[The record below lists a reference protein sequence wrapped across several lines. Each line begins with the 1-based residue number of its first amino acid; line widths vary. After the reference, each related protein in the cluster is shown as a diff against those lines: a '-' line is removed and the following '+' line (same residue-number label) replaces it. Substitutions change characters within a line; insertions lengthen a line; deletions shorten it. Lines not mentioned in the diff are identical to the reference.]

1 MGRRSEAAHTSNDG
15 LLLVRVRMSGLC
27 RLVPSPAML
36 VGRLSVLSS
45 LFVSAV
51 LMMVG
56 GLAVVMSRAFMGGSR
71 R

>member
-1 MGRRSEAAHTSNDG
+1 
-15 LLLVRVRMSGLC
+15 
-27 RLVPSPAML
+27 ML